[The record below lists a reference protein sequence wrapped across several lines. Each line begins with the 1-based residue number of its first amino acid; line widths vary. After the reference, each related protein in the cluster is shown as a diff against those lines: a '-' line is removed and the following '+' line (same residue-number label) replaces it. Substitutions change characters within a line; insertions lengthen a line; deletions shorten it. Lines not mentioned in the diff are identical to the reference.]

1 MLKGININ
9 LRMVEPEDIP
19 ILSDWLNN
27 IEYQGQ
33 YTPLH
38 QKSKNEWMKHF
49 NDISEDHK
57 EFVIEKKDGTKI
69 GLIIYYIVQ
78 GGSYRFLEIGYS
90 ITISERKKGYCT
102 EAVRIFTDFLFLSH
116 AIERIQATADSRNI
130 ASQKVLEKAGFTK
143 EGTLRKA
150 VFIKGNYIDIS
161 LFSILRDEWKEPQIL
176 KF

>member
-1 MLKGININ
+1 MLEGNKIK
-9 LRMVEPEDIP
+9 LRAIEPEDIP
-19 ILSDWLNN
+19 IVSDWLNN

-33 YTPLH
+33 YTPMH
-38 QKSKNEWMKHF
+38 QKSKKEWMNHF
-49 NDISEDHK
+49 SNISEDHK

-69 GLIIYYIVQ
+69 GLIIYFMVQ
-78 GGSYRFLEIGYS
+78 GGPYRFLEIGYS
-90 ITISERKKGYCT
+90 ITIPERKKGYCT
-102 EAVRIFTDFLFLSH
+102 EAVKILIDFLFLSQ

-161 LFSILRDEWKEPQIL
+161 LFSMLRDAWKEPKIL
-176 KF
+176 KI